1 MTRDPLFDPAD
12 FRIPDGVTHVCAGG
26 ETAFLRRHDAAFQ
39 RYAADK
45 SNGMPGRTVQE
56 ALVEKVRET
65 IAAQWGAQWH
75 VSPAEIGF
83 VSSVAEGVS
92 MLAESIDWR
101 PGDSICVDANEYP
114 SVVGPFALQRRP
126 KPQLRLATGRDPDRW
141 AAAIDKSTRIL
152 GVSYV
157 SYLTGERVDLAAMR
171 RLADS
176 VGALLVVDFTQAAGY
191 LPIDA
196 HRADF
201 AFSACYKWL
210 LGCTGVA
217 IAYWNRAR
225 NPNWMPTTGG
235 WHSIVFP
242 PRPSY
247 TPDLALRDDAL
258 RFTRG
263 NPPHLPLYVLD
274 SALDYL
280 AQFDIHAVQN
290 HVQTLTTTLI
300 ARLTELQ
307 IPLTTPPDPA
317 RHGASVCA
325 DSSAAQAITDALGR
339 DGIYAWNGRGRIRF
353 SFHGYNSE
361 RDLDRI
367 VPALQRVWR
376 A

>member
-1 MTRDPLFDPAD
+1 MALGPLFDPAD
-12 FRIPDGVTHVCAGG
+12 FRIPDGVVHVCAGG
-26 ETAFLRRHDAAFQ
+26 ETAFLRRHDSAFQ
-39 RYAADK
+39 RYAEDK
-45 SNGMPGRTVQE
+45 SNGMPGRAAQE
-56 ALVEKVRET
+56 ALVERVRET
-65 IAAQWGAQWH
+65 IAGQWH
-75 VSPAEIGF
+75 INSAEIGF
-83 VSSVAEGVS
+83 VSTVAEGVS
-92 MLAESIDWR
+92 LVAESIDWR

-126 KPQLRLATGRDPDRW
+126 KPELRLASGRDPDRW
-141 AAAIDKSTRIL
+141 ASAIDKSTRIL

-171 RLADS
+171 RLANS

-196 HRADF
+196 RFADF

-225 NPNWMPTTGG
+225 NPRWMPTTGG

-247 TPDLALRDDAL
+247 TPDLAVRDDAL
-258 RFTRG
+258 CFTRG

-280 AQFDIHAVQN
+280 AQFDVTAVQK
-290 HVQTLTTTLI
+290 HVQTLTTMLI
-300 ARLTELQ
+300 ARLHELG
-307 IPLTTPPDPA
+307 IPLTTPPDAA

-325 DSSAAQAITDALGR
+325 DSSVAQAITDALGR
-339 DGIYAWNGRGRIRF
+339 DGIYAWNGRRRIRF

-361 RDLDRI
+361 RDVERI
-367 VPALQRVWR
+367 VPVLQRVWR
-376 A
+376 T